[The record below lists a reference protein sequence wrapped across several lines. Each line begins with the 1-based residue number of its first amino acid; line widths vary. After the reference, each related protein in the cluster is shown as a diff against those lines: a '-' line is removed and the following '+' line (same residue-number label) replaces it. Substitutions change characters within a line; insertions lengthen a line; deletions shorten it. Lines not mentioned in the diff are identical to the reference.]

1 MLDILRL
8 KNQLTFRLLLE
19 IRRTLLGPA
28 ELADN
33 ALILQRGFRNVLACT
48 HHLMQATIKVKSI
61 DLLPNVQRPIVI
73 SVSYK
78 VIMCRGMRVI
88 ESEGARLSKIVVA
101 LDIGCILLVLDL
113 LICLGIRT
121 SFLQCRQNV
130 LH

>member
-19 IRRTLLGPA
+19 MRRTLLGPA

-61 DLLPNVQRPIVI
+61 DLLLNVQRPIVI

-78 VIMCRGMRVI
+78 VIMCRCMRVI
-88 ESEGARLSKIVVA
+88 ESEGARLTKIVVA